1 MNKTKKSLLD
11 KLVGW
16 FIGIL
21 VLVACFILF
30 LNVVLRELGYSL
42 KWAEELTRFLI
53 VWITFIGAS
62 MCVQDGSH
70 VGIDVLPSRLGEKGK
85 LVLSIIINLV
95 CMAFTAVITYL
106 GIKMVSQALN
116 YNQKTPALMI
126 SMAVPYI
133 GVPVGCA
140 LMVVRYVQQIWNSI
154 IALRGKEA

>member
-1 MNKTKKSLLD
+1 
-11 KLVGW
+11 
-16 FIGIL
+16 
-21 VLVACFILF
+21 
-30 LNVVLRELGYSL
+30 
-42 KWAEELTRFLI
+42 
-53 VWITFIGAS
+53 